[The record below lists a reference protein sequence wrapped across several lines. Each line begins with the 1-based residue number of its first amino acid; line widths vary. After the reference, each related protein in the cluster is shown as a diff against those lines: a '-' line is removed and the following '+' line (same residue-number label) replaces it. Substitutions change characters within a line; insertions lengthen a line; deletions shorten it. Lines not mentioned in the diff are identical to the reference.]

1 MINIIDK
8 IEIRS
13 AVSYAN
19 WLYTFIA
26 DMFKWRL
33 DFAPDWMPEF
43 LLSRYGVAAIMKN
56 DGDPVIVGGGYS
68 GKPTRY
74 EMGDSF
80 TGATLDGKVY
90 RGKVGEDCAVLWNNL
105 TMTPDIYTLASYA
118 ERFAERDRSEL
129 NVLRG
134 TRITNLVTA
143 SDNTD
148 SVTLDKVVGA
158 IKDGEVAVKI
168 PPIYREID
176 ALDSGAKRF
185 DVLRLTD
192 PKDTDK
198 LQYLSRQ
205 RDSLLAAFL
214 SEYGLEYDMVDKGS
228 QIVTGELHA
237 QTDMIN
243 AIVQTR
249 LDCRRRNLDIVRGWG
264 FDIDVQPNRARGCP
278 DPSIFDKPL
287 DEPTTEDDTSEP
299 TEPTDTKESE
309 TV

>member
-8 IEIRS
+8 IEVRS
-13 AVSYAN
+13 ATSYAN

-26 DMFKWRL
+26 DMFKWEL
-33 DFAPDWMPEF
+33 DFAPEWVPEF
-43 LLSRYGVAAIMKN
+43 LLTRYGAAAVMYN
-56 DGDPVIVGGGYS
+56 DGDPVIVGGGYC

-90 RGKVGEDCAVLWNNL
+90 KGKIGEDCAVIWNNP
-105 TMTPDIYTLASYA
+105 TMTPDTYTLASYA

-148 SVTLDKVVGA
+148 SATLDKVVKA
-158 IKDGEVAVKI
+158 ITDGDVAVKI

-185 DVLRLTD
+185 DILRLTD

-198 LQYLSRQ
+198 LQYLARQ

-214 SEYGLEYDMVDKGS
+214 AEYGLEYDMVDKGS

-243 AIVQTR
+243 AIVQSR

-264 FDIDVQPNRARGCP
+264 VNIDVQPNRARGCP
-278 DPSIFDKPL
+278 DPSVFDKPI
-287 DEPTTEDDTSEP
+287 DEPTEDQTDDQIDDTKGDE
-299 TEPTDTKESE
+299 TE
-309 TV
+309 